1 MSADR
6 VIQAAIVIL
15 GVVIVVIVVVATLR
29 PRGVEAQLRD
39 AQDNFVGIAVFTQT
53 PDGVR
58 IDLTARGLP
67 PGEHGIHIHETGQCT
82 PPTFESAGAHF
93 NPSAKQHGL
102 ANPNGPH
109 AGDLPNLTVADS
121 GTAVYETLT
130 DQVTLTPGGETS
142 LFHPG
147 GTALVLHAQADD
159 QMSDPSGHSGDRI
172 ACGVIQS

>member
-15 GVVIVVIVVVATLR
+15 GVVIVVVVVVATLR

-82 PPTFESAGAHF
+82 PPTFESAGEHF
-93 NPSAKQHGL
+93 NSS
-102 ANPNGPH
+102 GPH

-130 DQVTLTPGGETS
+130 DQVTLAPGGETS
-142 LFHPG
+142 LFRPG
-147 GTALVLHAQADD
+147 GTALVIHAQADD
-159 QMSDPSGHSGDRI
+159 QMTDP
-172 ACGVIQS
+172 

>member
-1 MSADR
+1 MR
-6 VIQAAIVIL
+6 VVTLIRVAVAIL
-15 GVVIVVIVVVATLR
+15 GVVIVVVATLR

-82 PPTFESAGAHF
+82 PPTFESAGEHF

-109 AGDLPNLTVADS
+109 AGDLPDLTVADS
-121 GTAVYETLT
+121 GTAVYGTLT
-130 DQVTLTPGGETS
+130 DRVTLTPTGETS

-147 GTALVLHAQADD
+147 GSALVIHAQADD
-159 QMSDPSGHSGDRI
+159 QMTDPSGRSGDRV
-172 ACGVIQS
+172 ACGVINS